1 MWELV
6 ILLPAYIRY
15 FTPLA
20 TAISS
25 AAACFAF
32 TTASSILLSPLT
44 SISAGF
50 WIHGT
55 LQART
60 DRLSGLLQQ
69 PQNQGKAEGLAACSS
84 QTASPFGRLNN
95 FCFELLSNFLGSLH
109 MVPGFL
115 GILKSRSALAELRC
129 ATSGFEAGLRE
140 FLSCFSL
147 IFRAFPAFYFSV
159 IRCAD
164 HKKRPFFIQ
173 R

>member
-1 MWELV
+1 MVIGMSPKMWELV

-115 GILKSRSALAELRC
+115 GILKSRSALAELGSAASC
-129 ATSGFEAGLRE
+129 FEAVLGWKKSR
-140 FLSCFSL
+140 FPL
-147 IFRAFPAFYFSV
+147 IFQHFWGCRNWT
-159 IRCAD
+159 
-164 HKKRPFFIQ
+164 
-173 R
+173 